1 MQHKIE
7 NTVFRGQPLGQA
19 RRAMIMVH
27 GRGADAADILG
38 LAGELDLNDFAL
50 VAPQATS
57 YSWYPYSFLAPVEHN
72 EPWLSSALNLLEGLV
87 ERLLAQGL
95 PEEDI
100 YLLGFSQGAC
110 LSVEFA
116 ARSGRRFGGVFVLSG
131 GLIGAA
137 LDEGNYRDDLDGLP
151 VFLGCS
157 DVDPHIPLHRV
168 RDTSRIL
175 RKRGASVTEKI
186 YPGMPH
192 TVVKDEIDQVKG
204 MVGG

>member
-175 RKRGASVTEKI
+175 RKRGAAVTEKI